1 MLWLI
6 FLIVNN
12 KVIKLIGSISSF
24 SNICSRETIQR
35 LSIIIYV
42 IWYFVMFGLCFTVNP
57 FPIIMLIFSTFQI
70 TFCLC
75 IFKRNIREYKRF
87 LIFFP
92 STEEDCCSG
101 CLNALSCGYLGFIE
115 GVAYGEASYMLSL
128 VFVFAF
134 IYFIIRILSD
144 KKSAAVVPSDLPQT
158 VVAP

>member
-1 MLWLI
+1 M
-6 FLIVNN
+6 
-12 KVIKLIGSISSF
+12 
-24 SNICSRETIQR
+24 CSRETII
-35 LSIIIYV
+35 LVSMITYV

-115 GVAYGEASYMLSL
+115 GVGFGSASYFLSL
-128 VFVFAF
+128 FFFFAF
-134 IYFIIRILSD
+134 IFCLVRRSN
-144 KKSAAVVPSDLPQT
+144 
-158 VVAP
+158 